1 MCTAI
6 ISSPKY
12 DYNVFLNSYK
22 IQFLV
27 GNMFLIHG
35 NFFAFLAFGF
45 LIYGTYI
52 SVISDFVS
60 RIQNLYM
67 PHYKCYMWNGSF
79 VFCVLNSLTTQSL
92 SCFPVATTY
101 DCYRTPV
108 MYVHAK
114 GTIKC
119 T

>member
-1 MCTAI
+1 MNKCNDFT
-6 ISSPKY
+6 STPLRL
-12 DYNVFLNSYK
+12 VFKVKRFATFS
-22 IQFLV
+22 V
-27 GNMFLIHG
+27 GIL
-35 NFFAFLAFGF
+35 FAFLAFGF

-101 DCYRTPV
+101 DWYRTQV